1 MVFPTDEIV
10 TKYKLFWQYPVI
22 TEETFYNQ
30 NKTNENYIG
39 LPWATIIDKRYNLNI
54 ILNLLKPYLIHIFNN
69 NNNNNNKKKEYY
81 TCCQH
86 IHFRQLLVLFK
97 LLNIKT
103 VYSPH
108 KVINEN
114 CINEINIKPC
124 PLYAANIEDP
134 HRNQLFQTIDFLTIK
149 RKYLYSFQ
157 GAYDKQ
163 CYLTDIRDQIFKM
176 KHPEQCYIKNIG
188 LWHYN
193 NIVYTTKQNNDKELN
208 ETQHHIN
215 NTNEYNQL
223 LLDSEF
229 SLCPSGSGPNS
240 IRLWECLAIGTIPI
254 VLADTLELPTHE
266 LWEGAIIRIKEKD
279 LNTLPDLLSTL
290 SENNKLKMR
299 KKCIELYT
307 YFKDNYKNESKESKE
322 TKESN
327 EVQTIVHYCCGSY
340 DIGDFGGVARYDS
353 HIKLA
358 FPNRTF
364 FKGPEQ
370 KTQML
375 EYLYS
380 VKNPIVITDNHLVC
394 DIPNKYK
401 TYLVHHGVAQT
412 HAEREPGWNAYWK
425 NLCCKG
431 QEKMLYYRKPETTS
445 IISISQFCTDEF
457 THYYKDTYTKF
468 KNTKL
473 LHTTEFDETRYKT
486 SWNKKP
492 IILGNWKDVNKGSL
506 IIQQLKHNINDY
518 EFRQLNSYPLNMNDI
533 DSWIKRKQTNYLES
547 DLFLQLSLC
556 EGYSYATLDALMCG
570 IPVISS
576 NVGLFYKDIPEDC
589 FVKLDW
595 ERNNDLTYVEEKI
608 KYAWTNKEEI
618 GKKGREWV
626 LKHCNMKDW
635 IKQIKTLIN

>member
-1 MVFPTDEIV
+1 MALATDEII
-10 TKYKLFWQYPVI
+10 TKFKLFWQYPVI
-22 TEETFYNQ
+22 TEETFYKQ
-30 NKTNENYIG
+30 NKNNENYIG

-54 ILNLLKPYLIHIFNN
+54 ILNLLKPYLTDIFNN
-69 NNNNNNKKKEYY
+69 TKEYY

-114 CINEINIKPC
+114 YINEINIKPC
-124 PLYAANIEDP
+124 PLYAANIEDS
-134 HRNQLFQTIDFLTIK
+134 HRNQLFQTIDFFTIK

-163 CYLTDIRDQIFKM
+163 CYLTDIREQIFKM
-176 KHPEQCYIKNIG
+176 KHPENCYIKNIG

-254 VLADTLELPTHE
+254 VLADTLELPTHN
-266 LWEGAIIRIKEKD
+266 LWEDAIIRIKEKD

-290 SENNKLKMR
+290 NETKKLEMR

-307 YFKDNYKNESKESKE
+307 YFKDNYKNESNESKD
-322 TKESN
+322 SN

-358 FPNRTF
+358 FPNRIF

-412 HAEREPGWNAYWK
+412 HAEREPDWNSYWK
-425 NLCCKG
+425 NLCCSG
-431 QEKMLYYRKPETTS
+431 QEKMLYYRKPETTI

-457 THYYKDTYTKF
+457 TKYYKDTYTKF
-468 KNTKL
+468 KNIKL

-486 SWNKKP
+486 NCNKKP
-492 IILGNWKDVNKGSL
+492 IILGNWKDANKGL
-506 IIQQLKHNINDY
+506 FIIQQLKNSINNYD
-518 EFRQLNSYPLNMNDI
+518 FQQLNTYPLNINEI
-533 DSWIKRKQTNYLES
+533 EFWNKRKQTLYLES
-547 DLFLQLSLC
+547 DIFLQLSLC
-556 EGYSYATLDALMCG
+556 EGNSYATLDALICG
-570 IPVISS
+570 IAVVSS
-576 NVGLFYKDIPEDC
+576 NVGLFYKDVPEDC
-589 FVKLDW
+589 FVKIEW
-595 ERNNDLTYVEEKI
+595 ERNNDLNYIKDKI
-608 KYAWTNKEEI
+608 EYALKHKEEI

-635 IKQIKTLIN
+635 IKQIKTIIN

>member
-1 MVFPTDEIV
+1 MVFPTETLINN
-10 TKYKLFWQYPVI
+10 YKLFWQYPVI

-30 NKTNENYIG
+30 NKNDEHYIG
-39 LPWATIIDKRYNLNI
+39 FPWATIIDKRYDLTI
-54 ILNLLKPYLIHIFNN
+54 ILKIIRPYINSSST
-69 NNNNNNKKKEYY
+69 YY

-97 LLNIKT
+97 VLNIKT

-108 KVINEN
+108 KVIDEDILND
-114 CINEINIKPC
+114 ITIKAC
-124 PLYAANIEDP
+124 PLYAANIEDQ
-134 HRNQLFQTIDFLTIK
+134 HRNQLFQTIDFLTVK
-149 RKYLYSFQ
+149 RKYVYSFQ

-176 KHPEQCYIKNIG
+176 KHPEHCYIKNIG
-188 LWHYN
+188 YWHYN
-193 NIVYTTKQNNDKELN
+193 TIVYSNKQNKDKELN
-208 ETQHHIN
+208 ETHQHIHN
-215 NTNEYNQL
+215 QNEYNQL

-254 VLADTLELPTHE
+254 LLADTLDLPIHE
-266 LWEGAIIRIKEKD
+266 LWDDAIIRIKEKD

-290 SENNKLKMR
+290 SESKKLEMR
-299 KKCIELYT
+299 QNCIKLYT
-307 YFKDNYKNESKESKE
+307 YFKDNYKNESNESNESKESKE
-322 TKESN
+322 SKESMESKN
-327 EVQTIVHYCCGSY
+327 IVHYCCGSY
-340 DIGDFGGVARYDS
+340 EIGDFGGVARYDY

-358 FPNRTF
+358 FPNRKF

-370 KTQML
+370 KTQLL

-380 VKNPIVITDNHLVC
+380 SKNPIVITDNHLVC

-412 HAEREPGWNAYWK
+412 HAEREPEWNPYWK
-425 NLCCKG
+425 NLCCSG
-431 QEKMLYYRKPETTS
+431 QEKMLYYRKPETTT

-492 IILGNWKDVNKGSL
+492 IILGNWKDANKGL
-506 IIQQLKHNINDY
+506 FIIQQLKNSINDY
-518 EFRQLNSYPLNMNDI
+518 EFKHLNTYPLNINEI
-533 DSWIKRKQTNYLES
+533 ENWINRKQTLYLEC

-556 EGYSYATLDALMCG
+556 EGNSYATLDALLCG
-570 IPVISS
+570 IPVVSS

-589 FVKLDW
+589 FVKIDW
-595 ERNNDLTYVEEKI
+595 KRNNDLNYIKEKI
-608 KYAWTNKEEI
+608 DYALEHKEDI

-626 LKHCNMKDW
+626 LKNCNIKDW
-635 IKQIKTLIN
+635 INKISHIII